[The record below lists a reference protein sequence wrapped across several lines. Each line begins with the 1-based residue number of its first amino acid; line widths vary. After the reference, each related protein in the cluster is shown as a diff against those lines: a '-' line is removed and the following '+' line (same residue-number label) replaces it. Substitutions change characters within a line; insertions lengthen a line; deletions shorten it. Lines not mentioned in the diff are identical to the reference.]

1 MSGKKEGRGVFYLV
15 FFSFVVIAVI
25 FSLNNTNKTTGFVI
39 SEQDISDLYSKLNI
53 SDLYLQLNN
62 LRWQIGRIDG
72 VLNNLKG
79 GMLSEAD
86 LKDLAESMN
95 TLRDLKLKI
104 ERIDGEVS
112 SMKKDLESKDM
123 GAVRDL
129 KLKIE
134 RIDGEV
140 SSMKKDLDTGL
151 ITYKTEIGRVRTDVG
166 NILKSIANEITKTDE
181 LDCYQRGGPQR
192 SANVW
197 SIVACPSDYKVTG
210 GGCSVIGGNVIASY
224 MSGNGW
230 GCVGTGKSTAYA
242 ACCKLS

>member
-95 TLRDLKLKI
+95 TL
-104 ERIDGEVS
+104 
-112 SMKKDLESKDM
+112 
-123 GAVRDL
+123 RDL